1 MPDQK
6 NPPLPSGLRRL
17 AAETGLS
24 IATISRALNNSEK
37 VREATR
43 NRVHEAAERLGYSP
57 NAAAR
62 ALTTRRSRTIGA
74 VIPTL
79 ESSIFAKFISAIE
92 EQLAA
97 DGYALVIATTNNDAE
112 IEEKRA
118 LELVSMGA
126 EGLIVSGLRHQPGL
140 IRYIRSRDIPA
151 IATSIFSSRGQ
162 LPSIGYDSRLLGR
175 MAAQYLVGQG
185 HRNIAVIHGPLHN
198 NDRTRL
204 RLEGVNS
211 IVENARALEVPL
223 TVGGGVDAT
232 RVMMQCD
239 KPPSALLCLSDV
251 LALGT
256 LFEAPRLGF
265 KIPRDV
271 SVMGFDDLDWAASA
285 NPPLTTIALPVA
297 EMGRQSARAIVDNL
311 ERQQPIRGKRLEGQI
326 VERKS
331 VLPG

>member
-1 MPDQK
+1 MPKRK
-6 NPPLPSGLRRL
+6 NPTRPSGLRRL

-24 IATISRALNNSEK
+24 LATISRALNNSEK

-43 NRVHEAAERLGYSP
+43 ERVHEAAERLGYSP

-79 ESSIFAKFISAIE
+79 ESSIFARFISAIE
-92 EQLAA
+92 DQLAA

-112 IEEKRA
+112 IEERRA
-118 LELVSMGA
+118 LDLVRMGA

-140 IRYIRSRDIPA
+140 IRYIKSRGIPT

-162 LPSIGYDSRLLGR
+162 LPSIGYDSRLLGQ
-175 MAAQYLVGQG
+175 MAARYLASQG
-185 HRNIAVIHGPLHN
+185 HRNIGVIHGPIAN

-204 RLEGVNS
+204 RLEGIRSVTN
-211 IVENARALEVPL
+211 NARALEVPL
-223 TVGGGVDAT
+223 TVAGGVEAT
-232 RVMMQCD
+232 REMLQGD
-239 KPPSALLCLSDV
+239 KPPGALLCVSDV
-251 LALGT
+251 LALGA

-265 KIPRDV
+265 EIPRDL

-285 NPPLTTIALPVA
+285 NPPLTTIALPVV
-297 EMGRQSARAIVDNL
+297 EMGRQSARAIIDNL
-311 ERQQPIRGKRLEGQI
+311 EHQQPIQGKRLEGHI
-326 VERKS
+326 VERES
-331 VLPG
+331 IRRR